1 MNISPIPIKTEFK
14 LNDRADSLIGHSMIL
29 YNSTNHP
36 GPVNTF
42 DDVSIIAESFNVL
55 GCGVILP
62 QEHLIAVANLMD
74 TSGKRV
80 SGRLIFSQIYPSK
93 QVILIG
99 IIYRLKFGPYKLEID
114 RRPGGR
120 CKKEELNDILFK
132 VHIWLSHSYFDI
144 IKT

>member
-1 MNISPIPIKTEFK
+1 
-14 LNDRADSLIGHSMIL
+14 MIL

-62 QEHLIAVANLMD
+62 QEHLVAFANLID

-99 IIYRLKFGPYKLEID
+99 IIYRLKFGPYKLEIN

-120 CKKEELNDILFK
+120 CKKEELNDILLK
-132 VHIWLSHSYFDI
+132 VHI
-144 IKT
+144 